1 MRMALFRELCARG
14 DLDGVRA
21 AVARGEDVNA
31 GDERNMTGLMVVLLC
46 GHNSVVELLLQ
57 QPSLD
62 INISDS
68 YGDTALHYGCLRDNG
83 TGLRML
89 LGDPRLTSVNRR
101 SHAGNTP
108 LMVAVIKGSVE
119 CVRELVRVEGVH
131 LGTREGQSGDL
142 ESGIWSLEEGA
153 RWVKSTT

>member
-1 MRMALFRELCARG
+1 MSIVGKNTMA
-14 DLDGVRA
+14 
-21 AVARGEDVNA
+21 
-31 GDERNMTGLMVVLLC
+31 GLIWASYR
-46 GHNSVVELLLQ
+46 GHNSLVKVLLQ
-57 QPSLD
+57 QRSLD
-62 INISDS
+62 INSSDNRCNA
-68 YGDTALHYGCLRDNG
+68 ALHYACDNG
-83 TGLRML
+83 ILTGLRML

-153 RWVKSTT
+153 RWVKSTDMLGAGTI